1 MRNSYLYSLL
11 LLVLLVH
18 GSVFSQSKAEFL
30 AVGAPIADDRA
41 VGAAD
46 SPEAARLFEGLKPRD
61 TVQTVFRA
69 RVVDVCQA
77 KGCWMRLALPEG
89 EAVMVRFKDYGFF
102 VPKDIAGQE
111 VVVSGEAFISEVSEE
126 ERRHLAADA
135 GKPEA
140 EIRKIRGAAR
150 EPGFE
155 AAGVRIYH

>member
-1 MRNSYLYSLL
+1 MRNPHLLCALFFVLL
-11 LLVLLVH
+11 LP
-18 GSVFSQSKAEFL
+18 GSSFSQSVADFL
-30 AVGAPIADDRA
+30 AVGAPIAEDRA

-46 SPEAARLFEGLKPRD
+46 APEAARLFDGLKPRD
-61 TVQTVFRA
+61 TVHAVFRA

-89 EAVMVRFKDYGFF
+89 EPVMVRFKDYGFF
-102 VPKDIAGQE
+102 VPMDIAGQE

-135 GKPEA
+135 GKPEE
-140 EIRKIRGAAR
+140 EIRSIRGAAR

-155 AAGVRIYH
+155 ASGVRIYH